1 MTPNGPFNNSRDHKL
16 SLLISYVMDA
26 SKNRAGGRRLEKKI
40 YADGRG
46 GSQLI
51 DNTVYRFIKG
61 QRVGRRAAAITVQE
75 IKDQSGRVPSTHPEL
90 HCYRLESAG
99 DGGGF
104 IDISL

>member
-1 MTPNGPFNNSRDHKL
+1 
-16 SLLISYVMDA
+16 MDA
-26 SKNRAGGRRLEKKI
+26 SKNQTGARRHKKI
-40 YADGRG
+40 HVDGQG

-51 DNTVYRFIKG
+51 DNTVYQFIKG

-90 HCYRLESAG
+90 RSYRLESAG
-99 DGGGF
+99 DGGEF

>member
-1 MTPNGPFNNSRDHKL
+1 MTPNGPFNNSHDHKL

-26 SKNRAGGRRLEKKI
+26 SKNRAGGRQLERI
-40 YADGRG
+40 HVDGQG

-51 DNTVYRFIKG
+51 DNTVYQFIKG
-61 QRVGRRAAAITVQE
+61 QTVGRRAAAITVQE
-75 IKDQSGRVPSTHPEL
+75 IKDQSSRVPSTHPEL
-90 HCYRLESAG
+90 GSHRLESAG